1 MLSLRLRWLRSR
13 RMRVSDV
20 LAPWQQRVYDQA
32 AAALD
37 AGRLPH
43 GLLFAGPA
51 RLGKRAVAEKL
62 AMRALCSARAVGEEA
77 CGECRSC
84 KLYQSRNQM
93 DPVETRP
100 DGTLAH
106 PDGHPAHPDARFISY
121 CLNEKTH
128 KMRSEIVIEQI
139 RSMSGKLSLT
149 SQYGENQV
157 AIIEPA
163 DAINHAACNALLK
176 TLEEPQPGRFLWL
189 VSAQPARLPAT
200 IRSRVQVLEF
210 RLPPEDEARTW
221 LIAQGHPARQA
232 DEALEIARGH
242 PGLAHQWL
250 EQGALAL
257 RAEVASDLDRLT
269 REGAAAAGI
278 AQHWAGD
285 DDAVLRLRFAADV
298 AAERARAAAGQDVRQ
313 LAVWFDKANRTRE
326 LLRTTI
332 RSDLAVL
339 DLLLAWP
346 SSGTKR

>member
-1 MLSLRLRWLRSR
+1 MSTA
-13 RMRVSDV
+13 
-20 LAPWQQRVYDQA
+20 LAPWQQRIYDQA

-43 GLLFAGPA
+43 GLLFAGPS

-62 AMRALCSARAVGEEA
+62 AMRALCLTRTPGGEA
-77 CGECRSC
+77 CGQCRSC
-84 KLYQSRNQM
+84 QLYQSRNQM
-93 DPVETRP
+93 DPPEMRP
-100 DGTLAH
+100 DGSLAH

-121 CLNEKTH
+121 GWNDKTH
-128 KMRSEIVIEQI
+128 KMRGEIVIDQI
-139 RSMSGKLSLT
+139 RAMSGKLSLT
-149 SQYGENQV
+149 PQYGENQV

-210 RLPPEDEARTW
+210 RLPPIEEARTW
-221 LIAQGHPARQA
+221 LVAQGHSAKQA
-232 DEALEIARGH
+232 DEALAIARGH
-242 PGLAHQWL
+242 PGLAHEWL

-257 RAEVASDLDRLT
+257 RVEVASDLDRLS
-269 REGAAAAGI
+269 REPAAAAGI
-278 AQHWAGD
+278 AQRWIGD
-285 DDAVLRLRFAADV
+285 EDAALRLRFAADV
-298 AAERARAAAGQDVRQ
+298 AAERARAASGNDVRH
-313 LAVWFDKANRTRE
+313 LATWFDKANRTRE

-332 RSDLAVL
+332 RADLAVL

-346 SSGTKR
+346 APAPNR

>member
-1 MLSLRLRWLRSR
+1 M
-13 RMRVSDV
+13 SDV
-20 LAPWQQRVYDQA
+20 LAPWQQRIYQQA

-43 GLLFAGPA
+43 GLLFAGPS

-62 AMRALCSARAVGEEA
+62 AMRALCMARGPGEEA
-77 CGECRSC
+77 CGQCRSC
-84 KLYQSRNQM
+84 QLYQSRNQM

-121 CLNEKTH
+121 GLNDKTH

-139 RSMSGKLSLT
+139 RTMSRKLSLT
-149 SQYGENQV
+149 PQYGENQV

-210 RLPPEDEARTW
+210 RLPPEDEARAW
-221 LIAQGHPARQA
+221 LVAQGHPAKQA
-232 DEALEIARGH
+232 DEALAIARGH
-242 PGLAHQWL
+242 PGLAHEWL
-250 EQGALAL
+250 QQGALAL
-257 RAEVASDLDRLT
+257 RAEVAEDLSRLG
-269 REGAAAAGI
+269 RERAAANSI
-278 AQHWAGD
+278 AQRWAGD
-285 DDAVLRLRFAADV
+285 DDVALRLRFAADV
-298 AAERARAAAGQDVRQ
+298 AAQRARTSGSSDVRQ
-313 LAVWFDKANRTRE
+313 LAAWFDQANRTRE

-332 RSDLAVL
+332 RADLAVL

-346 SSGTKR
+346 ASGPTR